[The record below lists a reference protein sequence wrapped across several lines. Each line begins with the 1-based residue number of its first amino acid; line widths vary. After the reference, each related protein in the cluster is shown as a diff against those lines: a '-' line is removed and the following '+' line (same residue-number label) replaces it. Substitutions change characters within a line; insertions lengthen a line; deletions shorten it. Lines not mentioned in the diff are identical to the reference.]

1 MQNVVG
7 EGDFEHYQ
15 GVWRMQSLPNC
26 NPTGGS
32 AARLTY
38 AVEIKP
44 KGMLPVRLI
53 EGRIAADLKA
63 NMAAIR
69 DFVEEREE
77 RKLKEKAG
85 RAAAKA
91 AVLVD
96 TPATD
101 ALPRASVD
109 VDVDVNVAPVLDPE
123 SSSFL
128 EAIQR
133 GAAGARSDEELA
145 RMAAQ
150 ILAQAQAQAATALS
164 MNHAAVEATGPLE
177 TADVEPATAPVDAVD
192 VEKSITGLFV
202 RKNVKRIL
210 GSFRRSSG
218 DGNDADP
225 LDATATVDEPAPS
238 PSEEAL
244 AEENARLRAKLA
256 ILESEIT
263 AACDVLQQIGN
274 TTSRRDT

>member
-1 MQNVVG
+1 
-7 EGDFEHYQ
+7 
-15 GVWRMQSLPNC
+15 MQSLPNC

-96 TPATD
+96 TLATD

-109 VDVDVNVAPVLDPE
+109 ADVDVNVAPVLDPE

-150 ILAQAQAQAATALS
+150 ILAQAQAQAQAATALS
-164 MNHAAVEATGPLE
+164 TNHPAVEATGPLA
-177 TADVEPATAPVDAVD
+177 TADVEPATAPVDAVDAVD

-225 LDATATVDEPAPS
+225 LNATAAVDEPAPS

-256 ILESEIT
+256 ILESEIA

>member
-1 MQNVVG
+1 
-7 EGDFEHYQ
+7 
-15 GVWRMQSLPNC
+15 MQSLPNC

-150 ILAQAQAQAATALS
+150 ILAQAQAQAQAATALS
-164 MNHAAVEATGPLE
+164 TNHAAVEATGPLA